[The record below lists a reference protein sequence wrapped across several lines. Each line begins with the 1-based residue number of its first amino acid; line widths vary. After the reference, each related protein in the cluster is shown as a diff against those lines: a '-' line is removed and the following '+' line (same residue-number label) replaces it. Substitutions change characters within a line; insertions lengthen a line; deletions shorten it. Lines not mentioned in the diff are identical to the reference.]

1 MVRWEEIR
9 MLCGFKMAEYSWPRG
24 FFFNGSS
31 ETKSRSVK
39 TPKRTNKAKDQLLF
53 SIDTPEVN

>member
-1 MVRWEEIR
+1 
-9 MLCGFKMAEYSWPRG
+9 MLCVDKAWVLGQGF

-53 SIDTPEVN
+53 SIDTLEVS

>member
-1 MVRWEEIR
+1 
-9 MLCGFKMAEYSWPRG
+9 MLTKRGFKMAEYSWPRVF

-39 TPKRTNKAKDQLLF
+39 TPKRTNKAKDQLFF